1 MTIPPSR
8 GAEPSRWAV
17 LSLYRGGMLHV
28 AAGLANSLA
37 AADPE
42 APVACFGPSE
52 LPAPLFHPRVERHA
66 ARLPESLTFAEAG
79 RWMGCPF
86 TAYRLARRVMAWRP
100 TLLHLNSGH
109 WLHPLLVPPWARHI
123 PLVAT
128 LHDVTPHPGE
138 RRPHHAWKLRALLRH
153 ARRIIVHS
161 ADMRAE
167 AIARWSLPPER
178 VVVLPLVSFGHC
190 VTPSSATAPRP
201 HPADVLLFG
210 RIYAYKGYDTFFRA
224 WPSIAARV
232 PEARITLAGAG
243 DLAPWRAALAAA
255 GDRVRVLNRFIGEE
269 ETAQLFA
276 ETALPVLP
284 YVQASQSGVALLAAA
299 HGRAVVASR
308 VGAIPEVVR
317 HGETGWLVPPGDPA
331 ALADAVVHL
340 LRQPALREEL
350 GRRARAWTEENFGP
364 AASGRRLLELYRAVL
379 QESRPAG
386 SP

>member
-1 MTIPPSR
+1 MTDRPSR
-8 GAEPSRWAV
+8 SAEPSRWAV

-37 AADPE
+37 ASDPG
-42 APVACFGPSE
+42 ARVACFGPAE
-52 LPAPLFHPRVERHA
+52 LPSSLFDPRVERHA
-66 ARLPESLTFAEAG
+66 SMLPEALNFAEAG
-79 RWMGCPF
+79 RWLGCPL
-86 TAYRLARRVMAWRP
+86 AAQRLARRVRMWRP

-109 WLHPLLVPPWARHI
+109 WLHPLLVPAWARHI

-138 RRPHHAWKLRALLRH
+138 RRPHHGWKLRALLTH

-161 ADMRAE
+161 ADMRTE

-190 VTPSSATAPRP
+190 VTRLQAPAPPR
-201 HPADVLLFG
+201 HPADVLLYG

-224 WPSIAARV
+224 WPAIAARV
-232 PEARITLAGAG
+232 PEARVTLAGAG
-243 DLAPWRAALAAA
+243 DLGPWRAALAAA

-269 ETAQLFA
+269 ETARLFA

-284 YVQASQSGVALLAAA
+284 YTQASQSGVALLAAA

-350 GRRARAWTEENFGP
+350 GRRARDWTEENFGP
-364 AASGRRLLELYRAVL
+364 VVSGRRLLDLYGAVL
-379 QESRPAG
+379 RENPPPGGA
-386 SP
+386 